1 MNRPVTRPS
10 CLTCAVS
17 AVLALAAWQATA
29 APGSGNAVPAGQ
41 GAGELETV
49 TVYARRL
56 VPVSRVAATVSV
68 IAQETIERT
77 LVTDVKQLVR
87 YMPGLSVRSDPFR
100 FGVDTIAIRGIGGNR
115 VAVEVDGVPAAGGFA
130 LGNFADSGRA
140 FVDPAFLQRV
150 EVLRGPASSLY
161 GSDAIGGVVSMTTIA
176 AQSLLAAG
184 RDDGWSVS
192 SGYAGVDSGWHG
204 AVLGGVRRA
213 DTTALLGYVHRQGNE
228 PGTAAD
234 VEPNPRDYRT
244 DSLLAKVEFAAMP
257 GGPLTLAADLSRVE
271 QQTSVNAWL
280 GLAGTRFVNTTVL
293 EGDDLQQRQRLSV
306 SQRVP
311 ASRAFDTADWKL
323 YLQATETNQD
333 TSEERKAVPPRT
345 PPLAIERDFRLEDRT
360 LGLEFTAVRAID
372 GNRVNHTIVY
382 GVEAAESR
390 SEERRDG
397 RQTDL
402 DTGDVTH
409 VILGE
414 RFPLRDFPITD
425 VTRIGAF
432 AQDELQVDGSGWTL
446 IPALRVDYYRLDPRV
461 DPMYR
466 EDNPNSDAVGLDDSA
481 ITPKL
486 GVTRNLGNGLDAFA
500 QYARGFRAPPPEDLN
515 IGLELPLLNIRAI
528 PNPDLRPETSD
539 GFELGLRWSGAPGGL
554 TASVFYTDY
563 ADFIESKVNLGIDPA
578 TGVTLFQ
585 SQNVA
590 EARIYGAELDA
601 RIAAGA
607 WSPALAG
614 WTGRLAAA
622 WTRGEDQVRNE
633 PLNSVDPPQLVLSV
647 RYDAP
652 SARWGSELALTAVE
666 AQREVDR
673 SRADLYRTDGYAT
686 LDWLANVNLG
696 ERLRLNLGLFNLT
709 NAEYIEWADVRGRVA
724 GDPLIPYY
732 TRAGFNASVSL
743 RYDF

>member
-1 MNRPVTRPS
+1 MSHPVPRLNR
-10 CLTCAVS
+10 LTSAVS

-29 APGSGNAVPAGQ
+29 APDPDDAMAMGQ
-41 GAGELETV
+41 GVAELENV

-68 IAQETIERT
+68 ITQEAIERA

-87 YMPGLSVRSDPFR
+87 YEPGLSVRSDPFR

-130 LGNFADSGRA
+130 VGNFADSGRA
-140 FVDPAFLQRV
+140 FVDPVFLQRV

-184 RDDGWSVS
+184 REDGWSVS

-204 AVLGGVRRA
+204 AVLGGARRA
-213 DTTALLGYVHRQGNE
+213 DTTALLGYVHRQGDE

-234 VEPNPRDYRT
+234 VEPNPRDYRS
-244 DSLLAKVEFAAMP
+244 DALLAKVEFGAMP
-257 GGPLTLAADLSRVE
+257 GGPLTLAADLSRV
-271 QQTSVNAWL
+271 QQETSVNAWL
-280 GLAGTRFVNTTVL
+280 GLAGTRFVNTTAL
-293 EGDDLQQRQRLSV
+293 AGDDLQQRQRLSV
-306 SQRVP
+306 SQRLP
-311 ASRAFDTADWKL
+311 ASRGFDTADWKV
-323 YLQATETNQD
+323 YLQATDTNQD
-333 TSEERKAVPPRT
+333 TREERKAVPPRT
-345 PPLAIERDFRLEDRT
+345 PPLAIERDFSLEDRT
-360 LGLEFTAVRAID
+360 VGLEFTAVRAVD
-372 GNRVNHTIVY
+372 GGRVNHTLVY
-382 GVEAAESR
+382 GVEAADSR
-390 SEERRDG
+390 IGEQRDG

-402 DTGDVTH
+402 NTGAATN

-414 RFPLRDFPITD
+414 SFPLRDFPVTD

-432 AQDELQVDGSGWTL
+432 VQDELQFDSSAWTL
-446 IPALRVDYYRLDPRV
+446 IPAVRIDYYRLDPRV
-461 DPMYR
+461 DRMYR

-486 GVTRNLGNGLDAFA
+486 GVTRDLGNGLAAFA

-539 GFELGLRWSGAPGGL
+539 GYELGLRWSGTPGRV

-563 ADFIESKVNLGIDPA
+563 DDFIESKVNLGVDPA

-585 SQNVA
+585 SQNIA

-601 RIAAGA
+601 RLAAGA
-607 WSPALAG
+607 WSPELDG
-614 WTGRLAAA
+614 WTARLAAS
-622 WTRGEDQVRNE
+622 WTRGEDRVRDE
-633 PLNSVDPPQLVLSV
+633 PLNSIDAPQMVLSV

-666 AQREVDR
+666 AKREVDR

-686 LDWLANVNLG
+686 LDWLANVSLSSK
-696 ERLRLNLGLFNLT
+696 LRLNVGLFNLA